1 MKIITLTGF
10 KQSGK
15 TKLAQLWA
23 KNGNVSYLYPYTT
36 ASKRPEDFIYLSRD
50 KMDEKKKYENVL
62 CTTIIK
68 GESYVYIE
76 SQLKNDFNIIIVDD
90 YALSEIVEN
99 YDGKVIKIWVD
110 SSKAESSERS
120 GHFHTRDYYDYTYDM
135 ELDDPDEFLEQ
146 LAFDVEMVQQ

>member
-1 MKIITLTGF
+1 MRIITLTGL

-15 TKLAQLWA
+15 TRLAMKWG
-23 KNGNVSYLYPYTT
+23 KNVNVSYLCPYTT
-36 ASKRPEDFIYLSRD
+36 NRKRPTEFFYLSRD
-50 KMDEKKKYENVL
+50 KMEEKMKYDTLL
-62 CTTIIK
+62 CSSIIN
-68 GESYVYIE
+68 GETYAYFK

-90 YALSEIVEN
+90 YALSELVEN
-99 YDGKVIKIWVD
+99 YDGRVIKIWVD